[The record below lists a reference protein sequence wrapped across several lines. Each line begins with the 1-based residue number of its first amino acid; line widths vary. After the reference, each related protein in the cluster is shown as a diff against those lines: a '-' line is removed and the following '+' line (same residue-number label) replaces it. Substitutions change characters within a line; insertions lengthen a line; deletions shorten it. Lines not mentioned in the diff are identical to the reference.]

1 MLQFDLNQCTDIIQR
16 PIRGSR
22 GYHLADRGPYG
33 LGFNA
38 ESAVHEI
45 KSRLSRCDVLDLIV
59 LDLFRTR

>member
-33 LGFNA
+33 LGFN
-38 ESAVHEI
+38 ESMHWQHT
-45 KSRLSRCDVLDLIV
+45 KTYPRLPWLSSRG
-59 LDLFRTR
+59 

>member
-1 MLQFDLNQCTDIIQR
+1 MNQCSDNIQR

-45 KSRLSRCDVLDLIV
+45 KSRCDVLDLIV

>member
-1 MLQFDLNQCTDIIQR
+1 MSISPHSESIKSFGDIFHGGDTSCVSSR
-16 PIRGSR
+16 YEPI
-22 GYHLADRGPYG
+22 YG

-45 KSRLSRCDVLDLIV
+45 KSRCDVLDLIV